1 MDPIKVDFTGKGAN
15 RKKEIII
22 PPEKAGVKTVI
33 CVLGTLVLG
42 ALYYYLMLP
51 PMNPKAMEFYM
62 FFGAIF
68 ATYVGLTVVVTKAM
82 AKPEYIPYVKKQA
95 IIPGVAIGVL
105 ALVVAV
111 GFVVS
116 SPFFRAKSYSQI
128 IEVNDN
134 GNFTEEID
142 RQDAKSYSNIP
153 RLDEA
158 AAANIASRALSDLE
172 KIGKVSQ
179 FTVYPL
185 YTQINYKNNPVR
197 VATLQ
202 YANII
207 KWFTNRVEGLPGY
220 TIINM
225 ADQTTDFIE
234 LKELGQEPIR
244 YSPADHFGRLLKRH
258 LRFKY
263 PTLIFD
269 EPTFEIDDE
278 GTPYWICAVLDKT
291 IGLFGGP
298 DVKGAVLVKSNDI
311 KGACQ
316 YYSLDELKDKPE
328 IQWIDRIFSSEL
340 LVEQYNYYGKYQ
352 NGFWNSILGQKA
364 VFITTEG
371 FNYIAKDD
379 DVFMYTGVTSVTSDQ
394 SITGFVLI
402 NQRTK
407 AATFYRVSGAKEQS
421 AMSVAEGKVKD
432 KAYVASFPLLI
443 NVSGQPPYFMA
454 LKDNDQINQQ
464 FAMVNVRNFNKLFVV
479 GDDLANCLDQY
490 NKLLKT
496 EGIMVDIDVSDIV
509 QPDNGDVNQETDKI
523 VTVTGAVAEIRTAV
537 IGGESW
543 YYIRLANEDVFYSI
557 AASKASD
564 AIIMNANDNITIT
577 FTVVEGSAKIIKAD
591 LVSLVQIVE

>member
-22 PPEKAGVKTVI
+22 PPEKAGLKAVL
-33 CVLGTLVLG
+33 CVLGTLVLA

-68 ATYVGLTVVVTKAM
+68 ATYVVLTMVVTKAM

-95 IIPGVAIGVL
+95 IIPGIAIGLLAVVVL
-105 ALVVAV
+105 V
-111 GFVVS
+111 GLVVS
-116 SPFFRAKSYSQI
+116 STFFRAKTYSQI
-128 IEVNDN
+128 IDVNDN
-134 GNFTEEID
+134 GNFIEEIE

-153 RLDEA
+153 RLDES

-185 YTQINYKNNPVR
+185 YTQINYKGNPVR

-207 KWFTNRVEGLPGY
+207 KWFTNRTEGLPGY

-225 ADQTTDFIE
+225 ADQTTKFVE
-234 LKELGQEPIR
+234 LKEMGQESIR

-258 LRFKY
+258 LRFEY
-263 PTLIFD
+263 PTLLFA

-298 DVKGAVLVKSNDI
+298 DVIGAVLVKSNDMN
-311 KGACQ
+311 GACQ
-316 YYSLDELKDKPE
+316 YYSLEELKSKPE
-328 IQWIDRIFSSEL
+328 IQWLDRIFSSEL
-340 LVEQYNYYGKYQ
+340 LVQQYNYYGKYQ
-352 NGFWNSILGQKA
+352 NGFWNSILGQKD
-364 VFITTEG
+364 VFVTTEG

-379 DVFMYTGVTSVTSDQ
+379 DVYMYTGVTSVTSDQ

-443 NVSGQPPYFMA
+443 NVSGQPTYFMA

-464 FAMVNVRNFNKLFVV
+464 FAMVNVKNFNKLFVV
-479 GDDLANCLDQY
+479 GDDLADCLGQY
-490 NKLLKT
+490 NALLKA
-496 EGIMVDIDVSDIV
+496 EGIMVDIDVSDID
-509 QPDNGDVNQETDKI
+509 QPDNGDVDEVPDKTQ
-523 VTVTGAVAEIRTAV
+523 TVTGVVAEIRTAV
-537 IGGESW
+537 IAGESW
-543 YYIRLANEDVFYSI
+543 YYIRLADGDAFYSI
-557 AASKASD
+557 AASKAAD
-564 AIIMNANDNITIT
+564 AIIMNANDNVTVT
-577 FTVVEGSAKIIKAD
+577 FTIVEGTGKIIKAD
-591 LVSLVQIVE
+591 SVQIVQIVE

>member
-1 MDPIKVDFTGKGAN
+1 MDPIKVDFTGKGAS

-22 PPEKAGVKTVI
+22 PPEKAGLKTAI
-33 CVLGTLVLG
+33 CVVGTLVLG

-51 PMNPKAMEFYM
+51 PMNPKDMDFYL

-68 ATYVGLTVVVTKAM
+68 ATYVGLTMVVTKAV

-111 GFVVS
+111 GFAVS

-128 IEVNDN
+128 IEVNDS

-142 RQDAKSYSNIP
+142 RQDAQSYSNIP
-153 RLDEA
+153 RLDEL

-202 YANII
+202 YANIV

-220 TIINM
+220 TIIDM
-225 ADQTTDFIE
+225 ADQTTDFVE
-234 LKELGQEPIR
+234 LKELGQEPIL
-244 YSPADHFGRLLKRH
+244 YSPVDHFGRLLKRH
-258 LRFKY
+258 LRFQY
-263 PTLIFD
+263 PTLMFG

-291 IGLFGGP
+291 IGLFGGA
-298 DVKGAVLVKSNDI
+298 DVKGAVLVKSNDL

-316 YYSLDELKDKPE
+316 YYSLDELKENPDV
-328 IQWIDRIFSSEL
+328 QWIDRIFSSEL

-379 DVFMYTGVTSVTSDQ
+379 DVYMYTGVTSVTSDQ
-394 SITGFVLI
+394 SITGFVLV

-407 AATFYRVSGAKEQS
+407 DATFYRVSGAKEQS
-421 AMSVAEGKVKD
+421 AMAVAEGKVKD

-443 NVSGQPPYFMA
+443 NVSGQPTYFMA
-454 LKDNDQINQQ
+454 LKDKDQINQQ
-464 FAMVNVRNFNKLFVV
+464 FALVNVRNFNKLFVV
-479 GDDLANCLDQY
+479 GDDLADCLDKY
-490 NKLLKT
+490 NKLLRA
-496 EGIMVDIDVSDIV
+496 EGITVDIDASDIEK
-509 QPDNGDVNQETDKI
+509 PGNGDKEPDKDESK
-523 VTVTGAVAEIRTAV
+523 TVTGAVAEIRTAV
-537 IGGESW
+537 INGESW
-543 YYIRLANEDVFYSI
+543 YYIRLADQDVFYSI
-557 AASKASD
+557 SASKASD
-564 AIIMNANDNITIT
+564 AIIMNTNDNVTVT
-577 FTVVEGSAKIIKAD
+577 FTVVEGTGRIIKAD
-591 LVSLVQIVE
+591 SV